1 MESNHLLQTQRLT
14 GLGYWRNNL
23 FEKMRDTWTKAI
35 QPIVLKLGNLDPSV
49 LTWTSLLVSLVG
61 FYVLA
66 IAGMNTTGA
75 LMIVVAVILVLIAG
89 VFDALDGALARHQGT
104 DGPYGDFLD
113 HTIDRI
119 VDVGLLVAIGMNA
132 SFVSNP
138 DAGLIAGLLTLLGS
152 YMGTQAQ
159 SVGLDRI
166 YGGFSRADRMIV
178 TLLGLLIAAMQ
189 AYTGGSGIDII
200 SYNEY
205 LEYILL
211 GNTELN
217 GMTAA
222 LAVSAWGGVYTFL
235 VRFNSTRKQLL
246 EL

>member
-1 MESNHLLQTQRLT
+1 M
-14 GLGYWRNNL
+14 

>member
-1 MESNHLLQTQRLT
+1 M
-14 GLGYWRNNL
+14 

-49 LTWTSLLVSLVG
+49 LTWTSLLVSLIG

-119 VDVGLLVAIGMNA
+119 VDVELLVAIGMNA

-189 AYTGGSGIDII
+189 AYTGGSGIDIV

-217 GMTAA
+217 GMTDA

>member
-1 MESNHLLQTQRLT
+1 M
-14 GLGYWRNNL
+14 

-35 QPIVLKLGNLDPSV
+35 QPIVLKLGNLDPSL

>member
-1 MESNHLLQTQRLT
+1 
-14 GLGYWRNNL
+14 
-23 FEKMRDTWTKAI
+23 MRETWTKAI
-35 QPIVLKLGNLDPSV
+35 QPIVLKLGDLDPSV
-49 LTWTSLLVSLVG
+49 LTWTSLLVSVVG
-61 FYVLA
+61 FYMLA
-66 IAGMNTTGA
+66 IAEMDTNGS
-75 LMIVVAVILVLIAG
+75 LMIILAVILVLVAG
-89 VFDALDGALARHQGT
+89 VLDALDGALARHQGT

-132 SFVSNP
+132 AFVSNMS
-138 DAGLIAGLLTLLGS
+138 AGLAAGLLTLLGS

-189 AYTGGSGIDII
+189 AYTGSTGIDLV
-200 SYNEY
+200 SYHEY
-205 LEYILL
+205 FEYILL
-211 GNTELN
+211 GNEELN
-217 GMTAA
+217 GMTGA
-222 LAVSAWGGVYTFL
+222 LAISAWGGIYTFI
-235 VRFNSTRKQLL
+235 VRFNSTRSQLL

>member
-1 MESNHLLQTQRLT
+1 
-14 GLGYWRNNL
+14 
-23 FEKMRDTWTKAI
+23 MRGTWTKAI

-66 IAGMNTTGA
+66 IAEINTTGA
-75 LMIVVAVILVLIAG
+75 LMIVAAVILVLIAG

-189 AYTGGSGIDII
+189 AYTGGSGIDIV